1 MSKYTP
7 DLQAWFDNTQDP
19 GVQPAESDYLP
30 QEKVKDIIKNNP
42 KEIALIDLR
51 KGDFIGIHNSIDDLY
66 DLYKASGKKE
76 IVIYCLMF
84 LGSSRDRASRVW
96 GWFENKAKQE
106 GENGPKPYI
115 LKGGF
120 SGWVA
125 QGPEYTELVDDY
137 VPQQ

>member
-1 MSKYTP
+1 
-7 DLQAWFDNTQDP
+7 
-19 GVQPAESDYLP
+19 
-30 QEKVKDIIKNNP
+30 
-42 KEIALIDLR
+42 
-51 KGDFIGIHNSIDDLY
+51 
-66 DLYKASGKKE
+66 
-76 IVIYCLMF
+76 MF

-125 QGPEYTELVDDY
+125 QGPEYTDLVDDY